1 MKKKTKSTSLAIVQ
15 SPSTYYR
22 DRVSSS
28 YADVNAKT
36 GEWFR
41 SVISFG
47 ALLDEVAAFLGEAR
61 HRDNEG
67 EGLKSWLAENCPEV
81 NVNTAYGY
89 KSMATK
95 CAKML
100 GGGTMA
106 IAALQGL
113 EVVKAPGANETVE
126 IDAEVLEKRDQL
138 FETVD
143 SRRKL
148 EQMYLD
154 FFGDNKPKGGRP
166 VGTKAAKV
174 AASSLSPEQSA
185 RALWSKVIEPANIHG
200 LRPAAALLSS
210 SDAKTA
216 LTVLTELC
224 DFLKRR
230 LATLGE

>member
-1 MKKKTKSTSLAIVQ
+1 MNTQISQ
-15 SPSTYYR
+15 NYR
-22 DRVSSS
+22 ERVSTA
-28 YADVNAKT
+28 YAYTQSKT
-36 GEWFR
+36 AEWFR
-41 SVISFG
+41 TIVSFG
-47 ALLDEVAAFLGEAR
+47 ALLDEVASFLGESR
-61 HRDNEG
+61 GRGHDG
-67 EGLKSWLAENCPEV
+67 EGLKPWLEENCPEV
-81 NVNTAYGY
+81 NYNTAMGY
-89 KSMATK
+89 RAMASK
-95 CAKML
+95 CAKIL